1 MPGAGSPTI
10 APDLGA
16 RREGRASAP
25 PAQADVPSGDADH
38 PPEAVPHADKQG
50 VEKLRERLNAYMEKK
65 GLRSTAQR
73 RLIIDVFFDGSA
85 HMTIEDLLA
94 EVRRREP
101 SIGYATVYRTLKLL
115 AECGVASERHFGDGP
130 SRYELADEASA
141 HHDHLICTSCR
152 RIIEFEEPRIEAI
165 QDEIAARYGFEV
177 HSHKHEM
184 YGICSTCIAAEE
196 AKAAAAREV
205 RQALPRRPQPT

>member
-1 MPGAGSPTI
+1 MPGLGSSTLERA
-10 APDLGA
+10 APDG
-16 RREGRASAP
+16 ES
-25 PAQADVPSGDADH
+25 PAA
-38 PPEAVPHADKQG
+38 EKQG
-50 VEKLRERLNAYMEKK
+50 LDRLRERLNAYMEKK
-65 GLRSTAQR
+65 GLRSTNQR
-73 RLIIDVFFDGSA
+73 RLIIDAFFEGSS

-94 EVRRREP
+94 EVRAREP

-130 SRYELADEASA
+130 SRYELADEATT

-152 RIIEFEEPRIEAI
+152 RIIEFEEPRIEEI

-184 YGICSTCIAAEE
+184 YGTCESCRSSDGGKSGSPRA
-196 AKAAAAREV
+196 
-205 RQALPRRPQPT
+205 PRRPPAV

>member
-1 MPGAGSPTI
+1 MPAGTPTFER
-10 APDLGA
+10 APFDDPS
-16 RREGRASAP
+16 EG
-25 PAQADVPSGDADH
+25 
-38 PPEAVPHADKQG
+38 DKHG
-50 VEKLRERLNAYMEKK
+50 IERLRERLHVYMEKK

-73 RLIIDVFFDGSA
+73 RLIIDTFFGGSS

-94 EVRRREP
+94 EVRTQEP

-152 RIIEFEEPRIEAI
+152 SIIEFEEPRIEAI
-165 QDEIAARYGFEV
+165 QDEIATRYGFEI

-184 YGICSTCIAAEE
+184 YGICATCRADGG
-196 AKAAAAREV
+196 
-205 RQALPRRPQPT
+205 PRPPAGRGARPQPI